1 MPLRYQEV
9 KREIIRTISGLKAG
23 SKIPSRN
30 FLSRKFEVARNT
42 IDKAVSEL
50 EEEGYLRSV
59 KGSGTYI
66 SGRRLQKMLNVGGIL
81 PSIMGDIYPQFIS
94 GIEQFASAHNINV
107 VLSSSDNSPERQ
119 RSNVLRMIDMQA
131 DGCIIIPIINSEQ
144 SFDSFLQLK
153 KRNVPFVICYRS
165 IDGLDVPF
173 IGVNNY
179 YGAFMAARHLID
191 QGCRKLSY
199 FSQRKYSTAIERYYG
214 YETALRSSPEKVEKK
229 EIILGN
235 YGEEELRERIKF
247 ILDREDY
254 PDGVL
259 CFDDTTATVLYAIL
273 QERGLQPGMNVK
285 IVGNDDSNLCNRLSV
300 PLSSVSPRAVEMGK
314 EGITMLK
321 GMIDGEN
328 SEELFHLIHPKLIVR
343 KSSIGTAAWDNLL
356 CVKNIKMQN
365 EEN

>member
-1 MPLRYQEV
+1 M
-9 KREIIRTISGLKAG
+9 
-23 SKIPSRN
+23 
-30 FLSRKFEVARNT
+30 
-42 IDKAVSEL
+42 
-50 EEEGYLRSV
+50 
-59 KGSGTYI
+59 
-66 SGRRLQKMLNVGGIL
+66 
-81 PSIMGDIYPQFIS
+81 
-94 GIEQFASAHNINV
+94 
-107 VLSSSDNSPERQ
+107 
-119 RSNVLRMIDMQA
+119 
-131 DGCIIIPIINSEQ
+131 
-144 SFDSFLQLK
+144 
-153 KRNVPFVICYRS
+153 PFVICYRS

-214 YETALRSSPEKVEKK
+214 YETALRSSQEKVEKK

-247 ILDREDY
+247 IFDREDY

-285 IVGNDDSNLCNRLSV
+285 IVGNDDSNLCNRLSI

>member
-9 KREIIRTISGLKAG
+9 KREIIKAISGLKAG
-23 SKIPSRN
+23 SKIPSRT

-50 EEEGYLRSV
+50 EEEGYLCSV

-66 SGRRLQKMLNVGGIL
+66 SGRRLQKMLNVGVI
-81 PSIMGDIYPQFIS
+81 
-94 GIEQFASAHNINV
+94 
-107 VLSSSDNSPERQ
+107 NSPERQ

-153 KRNVPFVICYRS
+153 KRSIPFVICYRS

-214 YETALRSSPEKVEKK
+214 YETALRSSSEKVEKK
-229 EIILGN
+229 EMILGN
-235 YGEEELRERIKF
+235 YGEEELQQRIRSIF
-247 ILDREDY
+247 DREDY

-259 CFDDTTATVLYAIL
+259 CFDDTTATVLYTIL
-273 QERGLQPGMNVK
+273 QERGLLPGLDVK

-321 GMIDGEN
+321 GIIDG
-328 SEELFHLIHPKLIVR
+328 SRDEELFRLIHPKLIVR
-343 KSSIGTAAWDNLL
+343 KSSIGAAAWDNLL
-356 CVKNIKMQN
+356 FVKNTKTEK
-365 EEN
+365 EES